1 MKFTIRSVPRFE
13 FELTREQLV
22 MLTRAS
28 TLHYDYTC
36 RSLSGPWQP
45 GMSAGLLVGWS
56 NIQEAARLYPEAGP
70 ATLEATWR
78 ELDLCLKCMEFPLPN
93 RAYDKERVQTTLAF
107 HQMMNAWQ
115 AHDKAYGTIEG
126 ETK

>member
-28 TLHYDYTC
+28 TLHYDATC

-45 GMSAGLLVGWS
+45 GTSAGLLVGWN
-56 NIQEAARLYPEAGP
+56 NIKQSGHLCPEWDP
-70 ATLEATWR
+70 PTLEATWR
-78 ELDLCLKCMEFPLPN
+78 ELDLCLKCMEFPLPD
-93 RAYDKERVQTTLAF
+93 RAYEKERVRTTLAF
-107 HQMMNAWQ
+107 RQMMDAWE
-115 AHDKAYGTIEG
+115 AHHKALGKLEG

>member
-28 TLHYDYTC
+28 TLHYDATC
-36 RSLSGPWQP
+36 RSLSGPWQA
-45 GMSAGLLVGWS
+45 GTSAGLLVGWS
-56 NIQEAARLYPEAGP
+56 NIQEAARLYPQAGP

-78 ELDLCLKCMEFPLPN
+78 ELDLCLKCMEMPLPR
-93 RAYDKERVQTTLAF
+93 RAYDAERFQLTYDF
-107 HQMMNAWQ
+107 HCMMNAWE
-115 AHDKAYGTIEG
+115 AHHKTYGMIEG